1 MAKSSLPTLRNQVPA
16 AAAQRM
22 ALQQAR
28 ARTRRLPW
36 EPNGWKDLGSLLRK
50 AGDLDEAREALQ
62 KAADLAPEDAGAWIL
77 LGQIEA
83 SFGDDR
89 LAQKHFQHAL
99 TLDKDATDAHQGMAD
114 LLFRSNDNEVA
125 LTYADRVLEH
135 KPNDVPALSRKAQLL
150 TRLRRF
156 DQAAVICHKLIQ
168 QDPRNGSTHWND
180 LGNIKRDLGD
190 LNEAEACYR
199 KAASLT
205 TSDPVPLSNR
215 LTLLHYM
222 PDQGAE
228 DILQACKEWSARFAP
243 AKAGKRPV
251 PSDLSPGRPL
261 RVGMYS
267 DGFRQH
273 PVGAMTTPALEQL
286 VKLGIEIYA
295 YTTSNVV
302 DSVTRRLMKVAR
314 QWTPIATMTVEQL
327 AQRVMDDRIDIL
339 IDLSGH
345 NAGNRIRTMTL
356 QPAPVQVKWVGG
368 LINTTGVEAIDYL
381 LSDAIE
387 SPPGSDHFYTE
398 KLIRMPDDYICYMPP
413 ARVPDVGALPALRN
427 GYVTFGC
434 FNNPTKINEVLLAE
448 WARLLDAVP
457 ASRLFLKGGSY
468 ESAEV
473 CERIRGIFAGHGIA
487 GDRIRLE
494 GHSPHYELFDCYNQV
509 DVALDPWPYSG
520 GLTTCEAMLMGVPV
534 VTLPG
539 PTFAGRHSATHLV
552 NAGMPELVA
561 KDWDEYRQRVLELV
575 GDLAS
580 LSTIRAHLR
589 QILLQSPVCDA
600 PRFARNLANALRAIW
615 QRYCAAKRPAALAFT
630 AEGQP
635 WFEDEDA
642 PMEVIQPDFDAL
654 PGTTQEGPDFHF
666 GIQGKIVVLDHGGML
681 ATAPAMQTL
690 TSAGALTIV
699 VIDPASRLHDAA
711 RLKADKL
718 LHHHQ
723 AHVALGDG
731 EPGVLYTCLDTELT
745 GTLEPLVPAKQQPF
759 MQQSASV
766 LAKLPIATI
775 RLDRIDGLDALDWLA
790 LNETHD
796 NVKVLQGAEG
806 LLPNVL
812 IVHVRVLFIDVF
824 NRQSELSELSRQLAR
839 YGFRLLRLENQRMG
853 SLFSD
858 PKLRKLYDDVQSQL
872 LSCDAIFVP
881 DDQRI
886 KALDDNQRAKLAL
899 ILHAAYRAP
908 DLAHRVLQ
916 VTGEEPADAYLAAQ
930 PPKRQNQAGDRK
942 ATDMEEVQQ
951 AQPRPSMATSTPQE
965 CTSTPAAPPAAPS
978 RTDVPSSEAN
988 SQATR
993 LSPTGR
999 QRPFVSVVVPSY
1011 NRAEDLRRCLYSI
1024 LAVDCDRLEII
1035 VSDNAS
1041 PDHTQDV
1048 LAEFKDPRIKAFRQD
1063 KNVGAELNMAF
1074 IFEKASGEW
1083 VITLTDDDWLMPQAV
1098 SVIRES
1104 VRCNPDVGFI
1114 LSPLRQINA
1123 GGGLVP
1129 DHLLIPLQ
1137 GNPEQQHHFRSFP
1150 AGPESLRTL
1159 FWHGHVF
1166 SRWILRRDVIDLE
1179 GYKRQIGRH
1188 LYSPMWITSKA
1199 LLNHPTI
1206 YTNTHVVTHRV
1217 FNKIHWEYPDDY
1229 MYGGVI
1235 DMIKEL
1241 LSGQPDHLA
1250 KMLESTAGRAL
1261 SQIPFVLGH
1270 GKDHLDRYVRAV
1282 MKFPEFTRIP
1292 TFSASLVKKLQAVG
1306 ADESIVR
1313 IARNPPK
1320 AG

>member
-1 MAKSSLPTLRNQVPA
+1 MAKSSLPPLRNQVSA
-16 AAAQRM
+16 VAAQRM

-36 EPNGWKDLGSLLRK
+36 EPTGWKELGALLRK
-50 AGDLDEAREALQ
+50 TGELDEGREALQ
-62 KAADLAPEDAGAWIL
+62 KATDLAPEDAGSWAL
-77 LGQIEA
+77 LGQLEA
-83 SFGDDR
+83 GAGNDK
-89 LAQKHFQHAL
+89 LAKEHFERAL
-99 TLDKDATDAHQGMAD
+99 TLDNLAAEANQGMAD
-114 LLFRSNDNEVA
+114 ILFRSDDNEAA
-125 LTYADRVLEH
+125 LTHADRVLEQ
-135 KPNDVPALSRKAQLL
+135 KPNDVAALSRKVQLL

-156 DQAAVICHKLIQ
+156 DQAAILCQKLIQ
-168 QDPRNGSTHWND
+168 QDPRNGWTHWND
-180 LGNIKRDLGD
+180 LGNINRDLGD
-190 LNEAEACYR
+190 LDEAEACYR

-205 TSDPVPLSNR
+205 NTDPVPLSNR

-222 PDQGAE
+222 PDQTAE
-228 DILQACKEWSARFAP
+228 DILRACKDWSARFAP
-243 AKAGKRPV
+243 PKAGKRPI
-251 PSDLSPGRPL
+251 PADLSPGRIL

-273 PVGAMTTPALEQL
+273 PVGAMTTPALEHL

-295 YTTSNVV
+295 YTTNNVV
-302 DSVTRRLMKVAR
+302 DSVTRRLMKVAK
-314 QWTPIATMTVEQL
+314 QWTPIASLTVEQL
-327 AQRVMDDRIDIL
+327 AQRVMDDRIDVL

-356 QPAPVQVKWVGG
+356 QPAPLQVKWVGG

-387 SPPGSDHFYTE
+387 SPPGSDHLYTE

-413 ARVPDVGALPALRN
+413 ARIPDVGPLPARRN
-427 GYVTFGC
+427 GHITFGC
-434 FNNPTKINEVLLAE
+434 FNNPTKINHVLLAE
-448 WARLLDAVP
+448 WAHLLRAVP
-457 ASRLFLKGGSY
+457 GSQLFLKGGSY
-468 ESAEV
+468 ESPEV
-473 CERIRGIFAGHGIA
+473 CERIRGIFAGHGIG

-494 GHSPHYELFDCYNQV
+494 GHSPHYEVFERYNEV

-561 KDWDEYRQRVLELV
+561 KDWDEYRQRALELV
-575 GDLAS
+575 GDLDS

-589 QILLQSPVCDA
+589 QVLLQSAVCDA
-600 PRFARNLANALRAIW
+600 PRFARNLSNALRAIW
-615 QRYCAAKRPAALAFT
+615 QRYCAGKRPAALAFT
-630 AEGQP
+630 AEGKP

-642 PMEVIQPDFDAL
+642 PMEIIQPDFDASL
-654 PGTTQEGPDFHF
+654 ETDQEESDFHF
-666 GIQGKIVVLDHGGML
+666 GIQGKIIALDHGGIL

-690 TSAGALTIV
+690 NQAGALTLV
-699 VIDPASRLHDAA
+699 VIDPSSRLQDVS

-723 AHVALGDG
+723 AHIALGDG

-745 GTLEPLVPAKQQPF
+745 GTLEPLAPARQQTF
-759 MQQSASV
+759 MQQSATV

-775 RLDRIDGLDALDWLA
+775 RLDRIDGLDALDWLV
-790 LNETHD
+790 LSDTHD
-796 NVKVLQGAEG
+796 NVKLLQGAER

-812 IVHVRVLFIDVF
+812 IVHARVLFTDVF
-824 NRQSELSELSRQLAR
+824 NGQNELSDLSRQLAR

-858 PKLRKLYDDVQSQL
+858 PTLRKVYGDAQSQL
-872 LSCDAIFVP
+872 LSCDAVFVP

-886 KALDDNQRAKLAL
+886 KALDNNQRAKLAL
-899 ILHAAYRAP
+899 ILHASYRAP

-916 VTGEEPADAYLAAQ
+916 ATGEKPADAYLATQ
-930 PPKRQNQAGDRK
+930 LPKSQEQAPQAK
-942 ATDMEEVQQ
+942 AASMDEIQH
-951 AQPRPSMATSTPQE
+951 ALPRPAIAVPSSQESTA
-965 CTSTPAAPPAAPS
+965 TPAAPPTVPS
-978 RTDVPSSEAN
+978 ATDVPSSKAN
-988 SQATR
+988 SQGTR
-993 LSPTGR
+993 YAPRGGN
-999 QRPFVSVVVPSY
+999 RPFVSIVVPSY

-1024 LAVDCDRLEII
+1024 LAVDCDDLEII

-1048 LAEFKDPRIKAFRQD
+1048 LAEFKDPRIKAYRQD
-1063 KNVGAELNMAF
+1063 ENVGAELNMAF
-1074 IFEKASGEW
+1074 IFEKASGQW

-1104 VRCNPDVGFI
+1104 VRCDPNVGFI

-1123 GGGLVP
+1123 EGGLVP
-1129 DHLLIPLQ
+1129 DHLLLPL
-1137 GNPEQQHHFRSFP
+1137 PDKAEQQHHFRRFP

-1166 SRWILRRDVIDLE
+1166 SRWILRRDVIDLD
-1179 GYKRQIGRH
+1179 GYRRQIGRH

-1241 LSGQPDHLA
+1241 LASQPEHLA

-1261 SQIPFVLGH
+1261 AQIPFVLGH
-1270 GKDHLDRYVRAV
+1270 GKDHLDRYVRALV
-1282 MKFPEFTRIP
+1282 KFPEFTRIP
-1292 TFSASLVKKLQAVG
+1292 TFSASLVKKLGAVG

-1313 IARNPPK
+1313 IARNPSK